1 MFAFLF
7 VILFAAEVQFHNF
20 EECVKIRQLLSVN
33 LMNEHQWDFQLAKFA
48 LFQMMIVS
56 EGTVMSH

>member
-33 LMNEHQWDFQLAKFA
+33 LMNDQWDFQLAKFA
-48 LFQMMIVS
+48 LYQMMIVS